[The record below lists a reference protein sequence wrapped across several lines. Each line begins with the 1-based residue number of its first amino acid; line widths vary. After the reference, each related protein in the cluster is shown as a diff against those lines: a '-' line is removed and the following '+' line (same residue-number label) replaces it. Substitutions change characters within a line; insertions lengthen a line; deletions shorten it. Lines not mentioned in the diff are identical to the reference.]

1 MNDDSTARAA
11 IVIPNGSTITTT
23 AAPGT
28 KVGTA
33 KAQVSAL
40 ALGGALLPLAGDIVV
55 APPGAVAPASQ
66 TGCIGPVAPQ
76 LTLLLV
82 LQAAGQT
89 INLPAYILP
98 TSGAQ
103 TALGSTQLVFCL
115 PPPDLPA
122 PVGATFGAKFLSA
135 DLTLNGVIGP
145 VVQGAWVAFWTPWNA
160 GVGTVN
166 TAATVVS
173 PAAIAPGGITLSGR
187 KVKGVK
193 RLSGRVTQ
201 GGAGVATR
209 VTILAGAKRL
219 ATVAAKAN
227 GTFSYAVPKRSKATT
242 FRARAVV
249 AGRCRTGCLH
259 AVRLAR
265 RAVRQP
271 DGERLHRYV
280 GERPAPLAGP
290 GCAEIGAGACGRPL
304 HVAGLRPAR
313 SSGRRR
319 RPPRRRRRPWRR
331 TGAPWR
337 TARRTR
343 RPGASV
349 ASTPAASTSSSPRV
363 T

>member
-1 MNDDSTARAA
+1 MRTRTRTAVVGVAALVALALAAVATAAYTSPKLSVSYAPGNVTNIVASASVNDDATARAA

-40 ALGGALLPLAGDIVV
+40 ALGGALLPLAGDIVI
-55 APPGAVAPASQ
+55 APPGAVNPTSQ
-66 TGCIGPVAPQ
+66 AQCTLGVTPQ
-76 LTLLLV
+76 ATLLLV

-89 INLPAYILP
+89 IPLPAYILP

-103 TALGSTQLVFCL
+103 AALGSAQLVFCL

-135 DLTLNGVIGP
+135 DLTLNGVIGS
-145 VVQGAWVAFWTPWNA
+145 VVQGAWVGFWTPWNA

-173 PAAIAPGGITLSGR
+173 PAVIAPGGITLSGR

-227 GTFSYAVPKRSKATT
+227 GTFTYAVPKKSKATT

-249 AGRCRTGCLH
+249 AGRAAPAACTPFASLGVPCVNPTTSGFT
-259 AVRLAR
+259 ATSGTVRLR
-265 RAVRQP
+265 
-271 DGERLHRYV
+271 
-280 GERPAPLAGP
+280 
-290 GCAEIGAGACGRPL
+290 
-304 HVAGLRPAR
+304 
-313 SSGRRR
+313 
-319 RPPRRRRRPWRR
+319 
-331 TGAPWR
+331 
-337 TARRTR
+337 
-343 RPGASV
+343 
-349 ASTPAASTSSSPRV
+349 
-363 T
+363 

>member
-1 MNDDSTARAA
+1 VVGVAALVALALAAVATAAYTSPKLSVSYAPGNVTNIVASASVNDDATARAA

-40 ALGGALLPLAGDIVV
+40 ALGGALLPLAGDIVI
-55 APPGAVAPASQ
+55 APPGAVNPTSQ
-66 TGCIGPVAPQ
+66 AQCTLGVTPQ
-76 LTLLLV
+76 ATLLLV

-89 INLPAYILP
+89 IPLPAYILP

-103 TALGSTQLVFCL
+103 AALGSAQLVFCL

-135 DLTLNGVIGP
+135 DLTLNGVIGS
-145 VVQGAWVAFWTPWNA
+145 VVQGAWVGFWTPWNA

-173 PAAIAPGGITLSGR
+173 PAVIAPGGITLSGR

-227 GTFSYAVPKRSKATT
+227 GTFTYAVPKKSKATT

-249 AGRCRTGCLH
+249 AGRAAPAACTPFASLGVPCVNPTTSGFT
-259 AVRLAR
+259 ATSGTVRLR
-265 RAVRQP
+265 
-271 DGERLHRYV
+271 
-280 GERPAPLAGP
+280 
-290 GCAEIGAGACGRPL
+290 
-304 HVAGLRPAR
+304 
-313 SSGRRR
+313 
-319 RPPRRRRRPWRR
+319 
-331 TGAPWR
+331 
-337 TARRTR
+337 
-343 RPGASV
+343 
-349 ASTPAASTSSSPRV
+349 
-363 T
+363 

>member
-1 MNDDSTARAA
+1 MRNRTRTAIVAVAALAALALAAVATAAYTSPKLSVSYAAGNVTRIVASASVDNDATARAA
-11 IVIPNGSTITTT
+11 IVIPTGTALTTT

-55 APPGAVAPASQ
+55 APPGSVPAASQ
-66 TGCIGPVAPQ
+66 TGCIGPATPQ
-76 LTLLLV
+76 ATLMLV

-89 INLPAYILP
+89 INLPAYIIP
-98 TSGAQ
+98 TSGPQA
-103 TALGSTQLVFCL
+103 ALGAAQLVFCL

-145 VVQGAWVAFWTPWNA
+145 IAQGAWVAFWTPWNA

-166 TAATVVS
+166 AAATVAS

-201 GGAGVATR
+201 AGAGIATR
-209 VTILAGAKRL
+209 VTILAGTKRL
-219 ATVAAKAN
+219 ATVSARAN
-227 GTFSYAVPKRSKATT
+227 GAFTYAVPKKSKATT

-249 AGRCRTGCLH
+249 AGHDAPAVCGQFGSLGVPCVNATVSGFTATSG
-259 AVRLAR
+259 AVRIR
-265 RAVRQP
+265 
-271 DGERLHRYV
+271 
-280 GERPAPLAGP
+280 
-290 GCAEIGAGACGRPL
+290 
-304 HVAGLRPAR
+304 
-313 SSGRRR
+313 
-319 RPPRRRRRPWRR
+319 
-331 TGAPWR
+331 
-337 TARRTR
+337 
-343 RPGASV
+343 
-349 ASTPAASTSSSPRV
+349 
-363 T
+363 

>member
-1 MNDDSTARAA
+1 MRTRTRTAIVALAALTALVLAAVATAAYTSPKLSVSYAAGNVTRIVASASVDNDATARAA
-11 IVIPNGSTITTT
+11 IVIPTGTTLTTT

-55 APPGAVAPASQ
+55 APPGSVPVTSQ
-66 TGCIGPVAPQ
+66 ATCIGTVTPQ
-76 LTLLLV
+76 ATLLLV

-89 INLPAYILP
+89 INLPAYVVP
-98 TSGAQ
+98 TSGPQA
-103 TALGSTQLVFCL
+103 ALGAAQLVFCL

-145 VVQGAWVAFWTPWNA
+145 IAQGAWVAFWTPWNP

-166 TAATVVS
+166 TAATVAS

-201 GGAGVATR
+201 AGAGVSTR
-209 VTILAGAKRL
+209 VTILAGTKRL
-219 ATVAAKAN
+219 ATVSSRAN
-227 GTFSYAVPKRSKATT
+227 GAFTYAVPKTSKATT

-249 AGRCRTGCLH
+249 AGHDAPAVCSQFGSLGMPCVNATVSGFTANSR
-259 AVRLAR
+259 AVRLR
-265 RAVRQP
+265 
-271 DGERLHRYV
+271 
-280 GERPAPLAGP
+280 
-290 GCAEIGAGACGRPL
+290 
-304 HVAGLRPAR
+304 
-313 SSGRRR
+313 
-319 RPPRRRRRPWRR
+319 
-331 TGAPWR
+331 
-337 TARRTR
+337 
-343 RPGASV
+343 
-349 ASTPAASTSSSPRV
+349 
-363 T
+363 

>member
-1 MNDDSTARAA
+1 MRNRTRTAIVAVAALAALALAAVATAAYTSPKLSVSYAAGNVTRIVASASVDNDATARAA
-11 IVIPNGSTITTT
+11 IVIPTGTALTTT

-55 APPGAVAPASQ
+55 APPGSVPAASQ
-66 TGCIGPVAPQ
+66 TGCIGPATPQ
-76 LTLLLV
+76 ATLMLV

-89 INLPAYILP
+89 INLPAYITP
-98 TSGAQ
+98 TSGPQA
-103 TALGSTQLVFCL
+103 ALGAAQLVFCL

-145 VVQGAWVAFWTPWNA
+145 IAQGAWVAFWTPWNA

-166 TAATVVS
+166 AAATVAS

-201 GGAGVATR
+201 AGAGVATK
-209 VTILAGAKRL
+209 VTILAGTKRL
-219 ATVAAKAN
+219 ATVSARAN
-227 GTFSYAVPKRSKATT
+227 GAFTYAVPKRSKATT

-249 AGRCRTGCLH
+249 AGHDAPAVCGQFGSLGVPCVNATVSGFTATSG
-259 AVRLAR
+259 AVRIR
-265 RAVRQP
+265 
-271 DGERLHRYV
+271 
-280 GERPAPLAGP
+280 
-290 GCAEIGAGACGRPL
+290 
-304 HVAGLRPAR
+304 
-313 SSGRRR
+313 
-319 RPPRRRRRPWRR
+319 
-331 TGAPWR
+331 
-337 TARRTR
+337 
-343 RPGASV
+343 
-349 ASTPAASTSSSPRV
+349 
-363 T
+363 

>member
-1 MNDDSTARAA
+1 MRNRTRTAIVAVAALVALALAAVATAAYTSPKLSVSYAAGNVTRIVASASVDNDATARAA
-11 IVIPNGSTITTT
+11 IVIPTGTALTTT

-55 APPGAVAPASQ
+55 APPGSVPAASQ
-66 TGCIGPVAPQ
+66 TGCIGPATPQ
-76 LTLLLV
+76 ATLMLV

-89 INLPAYILP
+89 INLPAYIIP
-98 TSGAQ
+98 TSGPQA
-103 TALGSTQLVFCL
+103 ALGAAQLVFCL

-145 VVQGAWVAFWTPWNA
+145 IAQGAWVAFWTPWNA

-166 TAATVVS
+166 AAATVAS

-201 GGAGVATR
+201 AGAGVATK
-209 VTILAGAKRL
+209 VTILAGTKRL
-219 ATVAAKAN
+219 ATVSARAN
-227 GTFSYAVPKRSKATT
+227 GAFTYAVPKKSKATT

-249 AGRCRTGCLH
+249 AGHDAPAVCGQFGSLGVPCVNATVSGFTATSG
-259 AVRLAR
+259 AVRIR
-265 RAVRQP
+265 
-271 DGERLHRYV
+271 
-280 GERPAPLAGP
+280 
-290 GCAEIGAGACGRPL
+290 
-304 HVAGLRPAR
+304 
-313 SSGRRR
+313 
-319 RPPRRRRRPWRR
+319 
-331 TGAPWR
+331 
-337 TARRTR
+337 
-343 RPGASV
+343 
-349 ASTPAASTSSSPRV
+349 
-363 T
+363 

>member
-1 MNDDSTARAA
+1 MRTRTRTAVVAVAALVALALAAVATAAYTSPKLSVSYAPGNVTNIVASASVNDDATARAA

-40 ALGGALLPLAGDIVV
+40 ALGGALLPLAGDIVI
-55 APPGAVAPASQ
+55 APPGAVNPTSQ
-66 TGCIGPVAPQ
+66 AQCTLGVTPQ
-76 LTLLLV
+76 ATLLLV

-89 INLPAYILP
+89 IPLPAYILP
-98 TSGAQ
+98 TSGPQA
-103 TALGSTQLVFCL
+103 ALGSAQLVFCL
-115 PPPDLPA
+115 PPPDLAA

-135 DLTLNGVIGP
+135 DLTLNGVIGS
-145 VVQGAWVAFWTPWNA
+145 VVQGAWVGFWTPWNA

-173 PAAIAPGGITLSGR
+173 PAVIAPGGITLSGR

-193 RLSGRVTQ
+193 RLAGRVTQ

-227 GTFSYAVPKRSKATT
+227 GTFTYAVPKRSKATT

-249 AGRCRTGCLH
+249 AGRAAPAACTPFASLGVPCVNPT
-259 AVRLAR
+259 ASGFTATSGIVRLR
-265 RAVRQP
+265 
-271 DGERLHRYV
+271 
-280 GERPAPLAGP
+280 
-290 GCAEIGAGACGRPL
+290 
-304 HVAGLRPAR
+304 
-313 SSGRRR
+313 
-319 RPPRRRRRPWRR
+319 
-331 TGAPWR
+331 
-337 TARRTR
+337 
-343 RPGASV
+343 
-349 ASTPAASTSSSPRV
+349 
-363 T
+363 

>member
-1 MNDDSTARAA
+1 MRNRTRTAIVAVAALAALALAAVATAAYTSPKLSVSYAAGNVTRIVASASVDNDATARAA
-11 IVIPNGSTITTT
+11 IVIPTGTALTTT

-55 APPGAVAPASQ
+55 APPGSVPAASQ
-66 TGCIGPVAPQ
+66 TGCIGPATPQ
-76 LTLLLV
+76 ATLMLV

-89 INLPAYILP
+89 INLPAYIIP
-98 TSGAQ
+98 TSGPQA
-103 TALGSTQLVFCL
+103 ALGAAQLVFCL

-145 VVQGAWVAFWTPWNA
+145 IAQGAWVAFWTPWNA

-166 TAATVVS
+166 AAATVAS

-201 GGAGVATR
+201 AGAGVATK
-209 VTILAGAKRL
+209 VTILAGTKRL
-219 ATVAAKAN
+219 ATVSARAN
-227 GTFSYAVPKRSKATT
+227 GAFTYAVPKRSKATT

-249 AGRCRTGCLH
+249 AGHDAPAVCGQFGSLGVPCVNATVSGFTATSG
-259 AVRLAR
+259 AVRIR
-265 RAVRQP
+265 
-271 DGERLHRYV
+271 
-280 GERPAPLAGP
+280 
-290 GCAEIGAGACGRPL
+290 
-304 HVAGLRPAR
+304 
-313 SSGRRR
+313 
-319 RPPRRRRRPWRR
+319 
-331 TGAPWR
+331 
-337 TARRTR
+337 
-343 RPGASV
+343 
-349 ASTPAASTSSSPRV
+349 
-363 T
+363 

>member
-1 MNDDSTARAA
+1 MRTRTRTAVVAVAALVALALAAVATAAYTSPKLSVSYAPGNVTNIVASASVNDDATARAA

-40 ALGGALLPLAGDIVV
+40 ALGGALLPLAGDIVI
-55 APPGAVAPASQ
+55 APPGAVNPTSQ
-66 TGCIGPVAPQ
+66 AQCTLGVTPQ
-76 LTLLLV
+76 ATLLLV

-89 INLPAYILP
+89 IPLPAYILP

-103 TALGSTQLVFCL
+103 AALGSAQLVFCL

-135 DLTLNGVIGP
+135 DLTLNGVIGS
-145 VVQGAWVAFWTPWNA
+145 VVQGAWVGFWTPWNA

-173 PAAIAPGGITLSGR
+173 PAVIAPGGITLSGR

-227 GTFSYAVPKRSKATT
+227 GTFTYAVPKKSKATT

-249 AGRCRTGCLH
+249 AGRAAPAACTPFASFGVPCVNPTTSGFT
-259 AVRLAR
+259 ATSGTVRLR
-265 RAVRQP
+265 
-271 DGERLHRYV
+271 
-280 GERPAPLAGP
+280 
-290 GCAEIGAGACGRPL
+290 
-304 HVAGLRPAR
+304 
-313 SSGRRR
+313 
-319 RPPRRRRRPWRR
+319 
-331 TGAPWR
+331 
-337 TARRTR
+337 
-343 RPGASV
+343 
-349 ASTPAASTSSSPRV
+349 
-363 T
+363 

>member
-1 MNDDSTARAA
+1 MRNRTRTAIVAVAALAALALAAVATAAYTSPKLSVSYAAGNVTRIVASASVDNDATARAA
-11 IVIPNGSTITTT
+11 IVIPTGTTLTTT

-55 APPGAVAPASQ
+55 APPGSVPAASQ
-66 TGCIGPVAPQ
+66 TGCIGPATPQ
-76 LTLLLV
+76 ATLMLV

-89 INLPAYILP
+89 INLPAYIIP
-98 TSGAQ
+98 TSGPQA
-103 TALGSTQLVFCL
+103 ALGAAQLVFCL

-145 VVQGAWVAFWTPWNA
+145 IAQGAWVAFWTPWNA

-166 TAATVVS
+166 AAATVAS

-201 GGAGVATR
+201 AGAGVATK
-209 VTILAGAKRL
+209 VTILAGTKRL
-219 ATVAAKAN
+219 ATVSARAN
-227 GTFSYAVPKRSKATT
+227 GAFTYAVPKRSKATT

-249 AGRCRTGCLH
+249 AGHDAPAVCGQFGSLGVPCVNATVSGFTATSG
-259 AVRLAR
+259 AVRIR
-265 RAVRQP
+265 
-271 DGERLHRYV
+271 
-280 GERPAPLAGP
+280 
-290 GCAEIGAGACGRPL
+290 
-304 HVAGLRPAR
+304 
-313 SSGRRR
+313 
-319 RPPRRRRRPWRR
+319 
-331 TGAPWR
+331 
-337 TARRTR
+337 
-343 RPGASV
+343 
-349 ASTPAASTSSSPRV
+349 
-363 T
+363 